1 MARPQHRKKKM
12 GILNDISSA
21 AYDLQRGR
29 LGELTPVARNFTIV
43 RDIPTASSNFL
54 TTYRVFSY
62 KACVVHVGKTFGGSL
77 LILARGDAFSHS
89 TTTSKHV
96 RCFLS
101 ALVGRIDWDAL
112 YKVCRAENPPR
123 IVDVGQFINTRE
135 VA

>member
-1 MARPQHRKKKM
+1 M
-12 GILNDISSA
+12 GILNDIDSA
-21 AYDLQRGR
+21 AYDLERGR

-43 RDIPTASSNFL
+43 RDIPTTGSNFL
-54 TTYRVFSY
+54 STYRVFSY
-62 KACVVHVGKTFGGSL
+62 KTCVVHVGKTFEGNL
-77 LILARGDAFSHS
+77 LCLVKPDAFCRS

-112 YKVCRAENPPR
+112 YKACKAENAPR
-123 IVDVGQFINTRE
+123 LVDVGQFINVRE